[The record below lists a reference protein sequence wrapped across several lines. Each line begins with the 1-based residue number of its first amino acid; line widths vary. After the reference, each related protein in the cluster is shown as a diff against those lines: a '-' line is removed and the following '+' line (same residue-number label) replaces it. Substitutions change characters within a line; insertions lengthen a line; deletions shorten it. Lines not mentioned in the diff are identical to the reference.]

1 MRLIPSTKNKRK
13 NDEKKL
19 STTSTSTSTTISRI
33 ESQTQKQSS
42 APLTISDYWESRLEE
57 NFGLHGA
64 GFIGLGKEYNNLLY
78 KVRRNVFIRKMK
90 SMDID
95 FTGLDVLDIGC
106 GTGFYV
112 DLWNKIGV
120 RTVTGIDIT
129 NIAVRTLKTKY
140 PDREFYRADVS
151 NQEDIEKLNAKK
163 YDIVSAFDILFHIV
177 DDKKYDTAIK
187 NIHSVLKPNGIF
199 VFSDNFIHGPAKRS
213 TYQVSRSLAHVEKT
227 LTENGFKIMRRCP
240 MFVLMNTPVDTT
252 RTVSK
257 KMWKVVSLTLQKY
270 GDTAGLMIGGIL
282 YPLEMMLVSLLE
294 ESPSTE
300 MMICKRC
307 E

>member
-1 MRLIPSTKNKRK
+1 MRLIPSTKNKSK
-13 NDEKKL
+13 NDKKKL
-19 STTSTSTSTTISRI
+19 STTPTSNTTTSQ
-33 ESQTQKQSS
+33 SQQKQSS
-42 APLTISDYWESRLEE
+42 APLTISDYWESRLQE

-64 GFIGLGKEYNNLLY
+64 GFIGLGREYNNLLY
-78 KVRRNVFIRKMK
+78 NVRRNVFVRKMK
-90 SMDID
+90 SMNSD

-112 DLWNKIGV
+112 DLWSKIRV

-129 NIAVRTLKTKY
+129 NISVRTLKRKY
-140 PDREFYRADVS
+140 PDQEFYRADIS
-151 NQEDIEKLNAKK
+151 NQEDIENLNAKK

-187 NIHSVLKPNGIF
+187 NIRSLLKPNGIF
-199 VFSDNFIHGPAKRS
+199 VFSDNFIHGPAKSS
-213 TYQVSRSLAHVEKT
+213 TYQVSRSLVHIERT
-227 LTENGFKIMRRCP
+227 LSKNGFKIILRCP

-257 KMWKVVSLTLQKY
+257 KMWKVLSLTLQKY
-270 GDTAGLMIGGIL
+270 GDTAGLVIGGIL
-282 YPLEMMLVSLLE
+282 YPLEIMLTSLLK
-294 ESPSTE
+294 ESASTE

>member
-1 MRLIPSTKNKRK
+1 MRLIHRRK
-13 NDEKKL
+13 KDEKKL
-19 STTSTSTSTTISRI
+19 SITSTSVTTIPRI
-33 ESQTQKQSS
+33 ESHKQKQSS
-42 APLTISDYWESRLEE
+42 DPLTISDYWESRLEK
-57 NFGLHGA
+57 NFGLHGT
-64 GFIGLGKEYNNLLY
+64 GFIGLGREYNNLLY
-78 KVRRNVFIRKMK
+78 KVKRNVFIRKMK
-90 SMDID
+90 SMAID

-120 RTVTGIDIT
+120 RNVSGIDIT
-129 NIAVRTLKTKY
+129 NIAVRTLKSKY
-140 PDREFYRADVS
+140 PDREFYRADIS
-151 NQEDIEKLNAKK
+151 NQEDIEKINAKK
-163 YDIVSAFDILFHIV
+163 YDIVSAFDILYHIV

-199 VFSDNFIHGPAKRS
+199 VFSDFFIHGPAQRS
-213 TYQVSRSLAHVEKT
+213 TYQVSRSLAHNEKT
-227 LTENGFKIMRRCP
+227 LTENGFKIIRRCP

-270 GDTAGLMIGGIL
+270 GDTAGSMIGGIL

-300 MMICKRC
+300 MMICKRR

>member
-1 MRLIPSTKNKRK
+1 M
-13 NDEKKL
+13 
-19 STTSTSTSTTISRI
+19 STTSPTRTVLSI
-33 ESQTQKQSS
+33 ESQKQKQSS
-42 APLTISDYWESRLEE
+42 APFTISDYWESRLEE

-64 GFIGLGKEYNNLLY
+64 GFIGLGREYNNLLY

-90 SMDID
+90 SIDID
-95 FTGLDVLDIGC
+95 FTSLDVLDIGC

-112 DLWNKIGV
+112 DLWNRIGA

-140 PDREFYRADVS
+140 PDRDFYRVDIS

-163 YDIVSAFDILFHIV
+163 YDVVSAFDILFHIV
-177 DDKKYDTAIK
+177 DDKNYDAAIK
-187 NIHSVLKPNGIF
+187 NIHSILKPNGIF

-213 TYQVSRSLAHVEKT
+213 TYQVSRSLAHIEKT
-227 LTENGFKIMRRCP
+227 LTENGFKITHRCP

-257 KMWKVVSLTLQKY
+257 NMWKVISLTLQKY
-270 GDTAGLMIGGIL
+270 GDTAGLVIGSIL
-282 YPLEMMLVSLLE
+282 YPLEILLTSLLN
-294 ESPSTE
+294 ESASTE
-300 MMICKRC
+300 MMICKMC